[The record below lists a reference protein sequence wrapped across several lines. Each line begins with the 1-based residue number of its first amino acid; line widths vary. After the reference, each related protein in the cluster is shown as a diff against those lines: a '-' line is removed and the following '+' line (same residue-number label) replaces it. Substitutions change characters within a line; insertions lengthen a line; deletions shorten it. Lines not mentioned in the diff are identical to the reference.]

1 MLRLRSLVQKGLAHR
16 FGIILL
22 LVFINLGISFVT
34 RLGLLLYTG
43 KGFDWTITNFL
54 GVFGIGLMYDLAI
67 SSYVIIPFVLHLWFT
82 SDKIYEPAWRKWMI
96 GLYAVLMIFF
106 SFSQL
111 VPAEYN
117 AALHWG
123 VVVLFGIRLLIYLLL
138 AKKGPAFRMQWR
150 KYVLSAD
157 IFLVTF
163 LLLFNAVSEYF
174 FWNEF
179 STRYNFIA
187 VDYLIYTTEV
197 LGNIQESYPVGWII
211 FGVLIVSF
219 AIVWFLRANIRRSVK
234 HAVSFPRRSVVALLL
249 LIFPVTS
256 YLFLTNK
263 WKRFSSNA
271 YANELAANGLFEF
284 GTAFFH
290 NELDFYKFYRVLPDV
305 EAFNIVRKQLETP
318 NARFVSNDPF
328 NIERQVS
335 YAEPEKNMNVVLIS
349 VESFSANF
357 MKAFGNDQNITPC
370 LDSLAEKGLLFTN
383 LYASGTRTVR
393 GLEALSL
400 SIPPTPGQSIVKR
413 PDNGNMFSL
422 GAVFKSK
429 GYITQYLYGG
439 YGYFDNMNA
448 FFSGNHYDVIDRNA
462 LRPDQIHYANI
473 WGVADEDLFALTL
486 QQLDSNYKSGKPF
499 FSHVMTV
506 SNHRPF
512 TYPEGRIDIPPSR
525 QAREGAVKYTDYAI
539 GHFIR
544 KASEK
549 PWFKNTVFVIVA
561 DHCAGSAG
569 STELPVTGYHIP
581 MIMYSPGNIAPQKFD
596 RLTAQIDIAPSIL
609 GLLKFNY
616 KSKFFGQD
624 IFSLPAGQERA
635 FISTYQ
641 GLGYLKNGELII
653 QSPLQQID
661 EYKPDFTTGKAQ
673 KEPLKD
679 SLVKQAIAYYQSA
692 SWLLKNNK
700 YRTD

>member
-1 MLRLRSLVQKGLAHR
+1 LH
-16 FGIILL
+16 
-22 LVFINLGISFVT
+22 
-34 RLGLLLYTG
+34 TG
-43 KGFDWTITNFL
+43 KGFDWTITNLL
-54 GVFGIGLMYDLAI
+54 GVFCIGLAYDLAV
-67 SSYVIIPFVLHLWFT
+67 SSYIIIPFVLHLWLT
-82 SDKIYEPAWRKWMI
+82 SETIYQPKWRKWMLL
-96 GLYAVLMIFF
+96 LYAALLLFF
-106 SFSQL
+106 AFSQL
-111 VPAEYN
+111 VPVDYN

-123 VVVLFGIRLLIYLLL
+123 IVAVIGLRLFIFIIM
-138 AKKGPAFRMQWR
+138 AQKGPAFRMLWR
-150 KYVLSAD
+150 KYVLYAD
-157 IFLVTF
+157 LFLVTF

-197 LGNIQESYPVGWII
+197 LGNIQESYPIPWIVA
-211 FGVLIVSF
+211 GVLVSAF
-219 AIVWFLRANIRRSVK
+219 AVVWYLRRPVARSLKQEVPFLRRTVIAL
-234 HAVSFPRRSVVALLL
+234 ALLV
-249 LIFPVTS
+249 FPVITF
-256 YLFLTNK
+256 LFANNK
-263 WKRFSSNA
+263 WKKFSRNA

-284 GTAFFH
+284 GTAFNH
-290 NELDFYKFYRVLPDV
+290 NELDFYKFYKVLPDK
-305 EAFNIVRKQLETP
+305 EAFSIVRKELATP
-318 NARFVSNDPF
+318 NARFINADPYS
-328 NIERQVS
+328 IERMIS
-335 YAEPEKNMNVVLIS
+335 YTEPEKAMNVVLIS
-349 VESFSANF
+349 VESFSADF
-357 MKAFGNDQNITPC
+357 MNAFGNDQHITPF
-370 LDSLAEKGLLFTN
+370 LDSLATKSLLFTN

-413 PDNGNMFSL
+413 PENENMFSL

-448 FFSGNHYDVIDRNA
+448 FFSANHYEVIDRKA

-473 WGVADEDLFALTL
+473 WGVADEDLFTLTL
-486 QQLDSNYKSGKPF
+486 QNLDADYKTGKLF
-499 FSHVMTV
+499 FAHVMTV

-539 GHFIR
+539 GKFIQE
-544 KASEK
+544 ASAK

-569 STELPVTGYHIP
+569 SAELPVTGYHIP
-581 MIMYSPGNIAPQKFD
+581 MLMYSPGSIQPQKMD
-596 RLTAQIDIAPSIL
+596 RLMAQIDIAPTIL
-609 GLLKFNY
+609 GFLKFNY
-616 KSKFFGQD
+616 RSKFFGQD
-624 IFSLPAGQERA
+624 IFSLPAGHERA

-641 GLGYLKNGELII
+641 GLGYLRNGQLVI
-653 QSPLQQID
+653 QSPVQQI
-661 EYKPDFTTGKAQ
+661 EQYKPDFTTGRAQ
-673 KEPLKD
+673 REPLKD

-700 YRTD
+700 YRN